1 MANYSEMYH
10 ILFNKIT
17 DIIEEL
23 QDIQRQTEEMYLQCQ
38 KHETI
43 ALQVYTSINPSMLGI
58 QLKTQRNDL
67 YGKAFTHTQI
77 S

>member
-1 MANYSEMYH
+1 MTNYSEMYH

-23 QDIQRQTEEMYLQCQ
+23 QDVQRQTEEMYLQCQ

-43 ALQVYTSINPSMLGI
+43 ALQVYNINQSKHVGDTVKNIEKRPL
-58 QLKTQRNDL
+58 R
-67 YGKAFTHTQI
+67 
-77 S
+77 